1 MFVVNQFRGLALSQK
16 DGEKLSDVPTK
27 PWLNLLHGAE
37 VALEANKYQ
46 TALTLVTG
54 VNARQNEM
62 EWANE
67 DDRHNFK
74 DAVNLIE
81 QAVEADNKVK
91 AVALINS
98 LTAEITKTGLH
109 VYPDVAGG
117 GGGEGGGVQPRGLLE
132 EEDVQRKKQEL
143 ANNLRQAFAA
153 IKEHEMH
160 KAEEILNAVYQLLRD
175 NKELC
180 KKEKALLFIAAIDQT
195 EKYIKQDA
203 RDKAEEAIQ
212 GAAHDLG
219 IEQLHEEELATA
231 YKVEQDQGEEEDHD
245 PNQERKKKM
254 LETFMQQAF
263 TAIKGEQRAKAEKIL
278 RTIYHILKN
287 DKNLAR
293 EEKAIKFLQAIEETE
308 KYVKEDARDKAE
320 QALQGAAIGLG
331 IQPPQDQYVRNR
343 KTGASGSELLVS
355 ST

>member
-143 ANNLRQAFAA
+143 ANNL
-153 IKEHEMH
+153 
-160 KAEEILNAVYQLLRD
+160 
-175 NKELC
+175 
-180 KKEKALLFIAAIDQT
+180 
-195 EKYIKQDA
+195 
-203 RDKAEEAIQ
+203 
-212 GAAHDLG
+212 
-219 IEQLHEEELATA
+219 
-231 YKVEQDQGEEEDHD
+231 
-245 PNQERKKKM
+245 
-254 LETFMQQAF
+254 
-263 TAIKGEQRAKAEKIL
+263 
-278 RTIYHILKN
+278 
-287 DKNLAR
+287 
-293 EEKAIKFLQAIEETE
+293 
-308 KYVKEDARDKAE
+308 
-320 QALQGAAIGLG
+320 
-331 IQPPQDQYVRNR
+331 
-343 KTGASGSELLVS
+343 
-355 ST
+355 

>member
-1 MFVVNQFRGLALSQK
+1 MASKISTLTALLLWHTMSIGSSWAGKVESWTEWSTKGLALSQK

-54 VNARQNEM
+54 VNARQNKM
-62 EWANE
+62 EWSNE
-67 DDRHNFK
+67 DDRHNFR

-98 LTAEITKTGLH
+98 LTAEITKSGLH

-117 GGGEGGGVQPRGLLE
+117 GGGVQPRGYKL
-132 EEDVQRKKQEL
+132 
-143 ANNLRQAFAA
+143 
-153 IKEHEMH
+153 KEHEMH

-175 NKELC
+175 NKEL
-180 KKEKALLFIAAIDQT
+180 
-195 EKYIKQDA
+195 YA

-212 GAAHDLG
+212 AAAHDLG

-231 YKVEQDQGEEEDHD
+231 SKVEQDQGEEEDHD

-320 QALQGAAIGLG
+320 HALQGAAIGLG
-331 IQPPQDQYVRNR
+331 IQPPQDQYVRNK
-343 KTGASGSELLVS
+343 KTGASGSEL
-355 ST
+355 